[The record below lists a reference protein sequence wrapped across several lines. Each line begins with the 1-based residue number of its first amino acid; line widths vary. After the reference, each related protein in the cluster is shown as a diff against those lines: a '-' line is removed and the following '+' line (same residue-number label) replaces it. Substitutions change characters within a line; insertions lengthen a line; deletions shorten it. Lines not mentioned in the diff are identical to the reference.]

1 MRKRFAAIL
10 TTRLE
15 VCLTARPAR
24 TRGGAALLV
33 LPGNG
38 SKVGSKVFEPVSKV
52 QGLVPVVRLTQD
64 VVHRAIMRGT
74 PCTLRDE
81 HGLLLKISPRK
92 RAWYRQ
98 YRLPGRDPATGK
110 RRAPKL
116 YFLGDYGPDFRLAE
130 ARRENT
136 KVDVRVREGHDP
148 LAERH
153 AAVATE
159 LASSDTMTVSGL
171 VASFVADRSDRWR
184 PNTVK
189 AFTADLDRIESA
201 LGSLRVTDVTRARL
215 ALFLQDF
222 VASQQERDHRGTRA
236 ERLRGLLGSLFGYA
250 IELELIAATPAIK
263 LRLPVSARYAPRER
277 TLTADEIVQTWRTL
291 DGRASPIALILQI
304 SLATGARVGT
314 VTLSVEAELDL
325 NGRLD
330 AETDGKPCWRI
341 PPLPGRKSAQI
352 MPLSPLAVSLWRRAL
367 AWPGRN
373 VGDRVFAGRKEGEVL
388 QPAIVSQTWAR
399 WRDAGHLPPGTA
411 AHDLRRTARSWW
423 SGLAHGQGRD
433 AMERLLGHAVGG
445 RIERIY
451 DRALYLPQQRAVA
464 DAWGAWLTK
473 AVAAPANPQQ
483 PGTMQRVA

>member
-1 MRKRFAAIL
+1 MRKRSAAIL

-15 VCLTARPAR
+15 VCLTARP
-24 TRGGAALLV
+24 GGRAALLV

-38 SKVGSKVFEPVSKV
+38 SKVGSRVFAPVSKV
-52 QGLVPVVRLTQD
+52 QGLFPVVRLTQD
-64 VVHRAIMRGT
+64 VVHRAIIRGT

-92 RAWYRQ
+92 RGWYRQ

-130 ARRENT
+130 ARRENA
-136 KVDVRVREGHDP
+136 KVDVRVKEGHDP

-153 AAVATE
+153 AALATQ
-159 LASSDTMTVSGL
+159 LARTDTMTVSDL

-189 AFTADLDRIESA
+189 AFTADLARIKNA
-201 LGSLRVTDVTRARL
+201 LGSLRVAEVTRARL
-215 ALFLQDF
+215 TLFLQDF
-222 VASQQERDHRGTRA
+222 VAAQQELNHRGARA
-236 ERLRGLLGSLFGYA
+236 ERLRGLFGSLFGYA
-250 IELELIAATPAIK
+250 IELELIAASPAIK
-263 LRLPVSARYAPRER
+263 LRLPPSARNASRER
-277 TLTADEIVQTWRTL
+277 TLTAAEIVQTWRTL
-291 DGRASPIALILQI
+291 DGRASPVALILLI
-304 SLATGARVGT
+304 SLTTGARIGT
-314 VTLSVEAELDL
+314 VTLATEAELEL

-367 AWPGRN
+367 AWPGRS
-373 VGDRVFAGRKEGEVL
+373 VGDPVFSDRREGETL
-388 QPAIVSQTWAR
+388 QPGIVSQTWAR
-399 WRDAGHLPPGTA
+399 WRAAGHLPPGTTP
-411 AHDLRRTARSWW
+411 HDLRRTARSWW
-423 SGLAHGQGRD
+423 SGLPHGQGRD

-451 DRALYLPQQRAVA
+451 DRALHLPQQRAVA

-473 AVAAPANPQQ
+473 AIAAPANPQQ
-483 PGTMQRVA
+483 PTTIHRVA

>member
-1 MRKRFAAIL
+1 M
-10 TTRLE
+10 
-15 VCLTARPAR
+15 
-24 TRGGAALLV
+24 
-33 LPGNG
+33 
-38 SKVGSKVFEPVSKV
+38 
-52 QGLVPVVRLTQD
+52 RLTQD
-64 VVHRAIMRGT
+64 VVHRTIMRGT
-74 PCTLRDE
+74 PCTLHDE

-92 RAWYRQ
+92 RGWYRQ

-130 ARRENT
+130 ARREST
-136 KVDVRVREGHDP
+136 KVDVRVKEGHDP

-153 AAVATE
+153 AAVTTE
-159 LASSDTMTVSGL
+159 LVRTDTMTVSGL

-189 AFTADLDRIESA
+189 AFAADLARIKSA
-201 LGSLRVTDVTRARL
+201 LGSLCVADVTRARL

-222 VASQQERDHRGTRA
+222 VVAQQKRNHLGTMA
-236 ERLRGLLGSLFGYA
+236 QRLRGLFGSLFGYA
-250 IELELIAATPAIK
+250 IELDLITASPAIK
-263 LRLPVSARYAPRER
+263 LRLPVSARHASRER

-291 DGRASPIALILQI
+291 DGRVSPIALILQI
-304 SLATGARVGT
+304 SLATGARIGT
-314 VTLSVEAELDL
+314 VTLATEVELEL

-341 PPLPGRKSAQI
+341 PALPGRKSAQV

-373 VGDRVFAGRKEGEVL
+373 AGDRVFSARKEDEML
-388 QPAIVSQTWAR
+388 QPGTVSQTWAR
-399 WRDAGHLPPGTA
+399 WRDIGDLPPGTA

-423 SGLAHGQGRD
+423 SGLPHGQGRD

-473 AVAAPANPQQ
+473 AVAAPANPRQ
-483 PGTMQRVA
+483 PRTIAVGVSGQGASEERWRPTSCPGPLGRRETGIGAIK